1 MKVACLALVV
11 GSAVAFA
18 PQQKTF
24 VSRKL
29 TNVQWCVAV
38 DGVACHEGVT
48 RWKICARRH
57 FTHGILLLSTFP
69 IYHVTGS
76 SLFAD
81 SQTTRSDFITQ
92 AAAALV
98 TGSAALLQQ
107 PQPANAAKYGGF
119 GAGSPSVLNPSEAEV
134 DTEVLGS
141 GRVQDALKKVKGYK
155 SAVNTMQTAL
165 EGNPQFNVK
174 PVIAKELDFAG
185 LRETLNTVNSAFE
198 EDTQRGTDRLIRVIM
213 QDITELESA
222 NNQKDGIER
231 SPRRLENMK
240 GKLAKLDQA
249 FSDYLAFAK

>member
-1 MKVACLALVV
+1 M
-11 GSAVAFA
+11 
-18 PQQKTF
+18 
-24 VSRKL
+24 
-29 TNVQWCVAV
+29 
-38 DGVACHEGVT
+38 
-48 RWKICARRH
+48 
-57 FTHGILLLSTFP
+57 
-69 IYHVTGS
+69 
-76 SLFAD
+76 
-81 SQTTRSDFITQ
+81 
-92 AAAALV
+92 

-119 GAGSPSVLNPSEAEV
+119 GAGSPGLLDPSQAEV